1 MPKIIESQAK
11 ASLDKSVEQLDE
23 NIESK
28 LAQIRLNALSSQT
41 KSQLISGWA
50 FERKSLVSAFSVVVL
65 VFLFA
70 SDFISTEVSTKAEP
84 LLTQNELTQHGLTQ
98 NELAEDP
105 ELLDDLEFIYWLSQE
120 YEDV

>member
-41 KSQLISGWA
+41 KSQLISGWV
-50 FERKSLVSAFSVVVL
+50 FERKSLVSAFSVVAL

-70 SDFISTEVSTKAEP
+70 ADFISTEVSTTAEP
-84 LLTQNELTQHGLTQ
+84 LLTQNELTQ